1 MQPLLT
7 PLPAELAFQGL
18 QEDAQKAQKR
28 MTSKTMNAADQ
39 GTGGV
44 HAGPLPRIPVTNGSS
59 RQRDQF
65 NSDIQHTTIDSPR
78 RTGYIDPTTTTLN
91 TDPFIDRSATTH
103 TDDILAFRGTYHG
116 QTGRVI
122 ITPTTVRF
130 VPSAPRTT
138 SSHTHSAP
146 VPQLPALF
154 THPHSYLLELRK
166 TTSLA
171 PSVLNPVKKALPP
184 TSTKS
189 STEALTLI
197 WINGT
202 SDTIEAMRK
211 RDDAFNSIIGFSG
224 LRWSVQQP
232 LEGVRAPT
240 ETSGA
245 TEGSGP
251 GGRRTGAEDRD
262 KKHGRGKHGDEEEE
276 EALYDGRGVLDA
288 NGHIIP
294 GEGDGRGG
302 AHNERSTVQKLAD
315 KARSVLHP
323 DGEGGKS
330 EKKHES
336 KVLQQAAS

>member
-1 MQPLLT
+1 
-7 PLPAELAFQGL
+7 
-18 QEDAQKAQKR
+18 
-28 MTSKTMNAADQ
+28 MTSNTITAAEQ
-39 GTGGV
+39 GPGGV
-44 HAGPLPRIPVTNGSS
+44 HVGPLPGVHVTSAMS
-59 RQRDQF
+59 QQRDQF
-65 NSDIQHTTIDSPR
+65 NSDIQHPTIDSPR
-78 RTGYIDPTTTTLN
+78 RKGFIDPATTTLN

-116 QTGRVI
+116 QSGRII
-122 ITPTTVRF
+122 ITPTTLRF
-130 VPSAPRTT
+130 VPSSPRTS
-138 SSHTHSAP
+138 SSHPQSAP
-146 VPQLPALF
+146 TLPALF

-166 TTSLA
+166 TTSLT
-171 PSVLNPVKKALPP
+171 PSVLNPLKKAVPP
-184 TSTKS
+184 TSTK

-232 LEGVRAPT
+232 LEGVRAGAT
-240 ETSGA
+240 GA

-251 GGRRTGAEDRD
+251 GGRRTDGEDRD
-262 KKHGRGKHGDEEEE
+262 KRYGGGKHDDEEEE
-276 EALYDGRGVLDA
+276 EEEELYDGRGVLDA
-288 NGHIIP
+288 NGQIMP
-294 GEGDGRGG
+294 GEGDGHGG

-323 DGEGGKS
+323 DGEGEKR
-330 EKKHES
+330 EKKHQS